1 MNGDDFSI
9 LEHRRNQVF
18 EHLERLS
25 GREREIL
32 ILLGHGLSN
41 RGIARRLDISERT
54 VKFHVSNVLIKLRV
68 ESRLQAGSV
77 ASLLISRPDHP
88 GLR

>member
-1 MNGDDFSI
+1 MNDG
-9 LEHRRNQVF
+9 VF
-18 EHLERLS
+18 ERVGQLS
-25 GREREIL
+25 GREREVL
-32 ILLGHGLSN
+32 GLLGDGLSN

-77 ASLLISRPDHP
+77 ACRLPGRRDLP
-88 GLR
+88 GLP